1 MTERPIPK
9 PTGTVQ
15 DATRVRRMMAHRQR
29 ESYPAINY
37 PDQDTIPGSD
47 SSDE

>member
-15 DATRVRRMMAHRQR
+15 DATRVLRMMVKRQR
-29 ESYPAINY
+29 ESYPSLNA
-37 PDQDTIPGSD
+37 PDQDTIPGAD
-47 SSDE
+47 SADE